1 MLKLSLSIPLFP
13 VFPPS
18 LPSFPSSL
26 SLFLC
31 LPSSPRVTLDPSKRQ
46 SAVKSGPAAPSV
58 PPTLTVPSNPAAK
71 TLSKS
76 ALHSFTFF
84 LFLYHP
90 PLLQPLPFPP
100 HRRVPTAWKTWKYQ
114 EILKLCFPGV
124 IFIME
129 TLSVYKTQVC
139 III

>member
-1 MLKLSLSIPLFP
+1 MLKLSQSIPLFP
-13 VFPPS
+13 CVSFSSFLPS
-18 LPSFPSSL
+18 LYLF
-26 SLFLC
+26 LFLC

-76 ALHSFTFF
+76 ALHSFTVF

-100 HRRVPTAWKTWKYQ
+100 HDRVPTAKENMEIAQHFKINIFQDWKC
-114 EILKLCFPGV
+114 ECNFLL
-124 IFIME
+124 
-129 TLSVYKTQVC
+129 
-139 III
+139 